1 MFVFG
6 DRVICDAADLI
17 RAARCEFAL
26 LRSLDAELGNI
37 DSDPQPDDR
46 NHMRTAEPNTTWF
59 ADTWIA
65 FVERFGDKAVQVR
78 TPGIGRGQLVRP
90 EGPSQHEAGDLVA
103 RLRDAHARTAA
114 ALHSGAPVI
123 GGAVF
128 FDGRFATH
136 AAFLVRAKH
145 RIRYRVHD
153 LAAEDQPSI
162 AAAVQAA
169 ACARAMEYAGT
180 PADPQV
186 SLQLGARSTTFAL
199 AELLPV
205 FQARRARLEHLV
217 DDKLNEL
224 LPVQWGDP
232 RYLACGHCSTCRAAA
247 ETARDLLLVAGM
259 DSTTRARLREAGIT
273 TIDRLAAGEGPV
285 HGTSPRLVHHLREQ
299 AGIQLS
305 ARQRGRAGHVVTDAR
320 PLAALPTSSPGDL
333 SLAVEYLVPGRVQI
347 TVGSRGAVALRRD
360 VALDPVR
367 DGCAVAPVRAQQR
380 AALDE
385 LLGFVAT
392 RRRTHP
398 WLHIFHYTSDARSL
412 LLYACARLGVGEET
426 VDELLHDGVLVDL
439 YPIVRSALLIGQG
452 SYQLEQVAALL
463 SEPSHPEPEPACTT
477 VLQLRDLLL
486 NHAAA
491 HGIDPRAPDRQATSG
506 PQLRPTSVEAALA
519 EYAESA
525 AQTAQLT
532 PGAALP
538 RDNAAPADTPAADLR
553 NYTAVPA
560 APNTSSGSHECERS
574 DSASER
580 SDEVPDPRRIAAVVA
595 AASAYYRRERQLLL
609 LSHIDRLRQPVHDWP
624 LSPGVMVA
632 EHSAVDTR
640 WQLGPRNELMR
651 RFLTL
656 TGRIGTGA
664 SLAPG
669 AHVHLYY
676 DRLADGPAAGDRAV
690 TSATVLGC
698 SVDADF
704 ADLVRVE
711 ELLPAGATPYD
722 DLPVALAPGPP
733 DHDSSVETA
742 VDRTA
747 GELLMTLPNLPR
759 HAIFDVLA
767 GRAPRLRN
775 RNELTPVHGDHAA
788 AISTTVAALAGSYLA
803 VQGPP
808 GTGKTATIARVIE
821 RAVSRDGWRVGVVAT
836 TAAAV
841 ENLLDAVVRAEVLP
855 ELVGKKDSA
864 AVAPEWQ
871 VIDAARYQRF
881 LDSAINGCVLGGDVG
896 DFADE
901 RLVPRD
907 ALDLLVIADAGRF
920 GLADTIAVA
929 MSARNLVIVGDPMPD
944 TAPQPAPITFAPT
957 CHPHPEPV
965 RESVLGWLTTGRTT
979 LPSSRGYFL
988 DRTWRLHPRVNT
1000 PISRCY
1006 YDNRLL
1012 ASQTVALARHLA
1024 DIDPGIETALVEHHG
1039 NSTESDA
1046 EAREVV
1052 RRVKALLG
1060 SAWRVGATTRRLHP
1074 HDILVVT
1081 PYRAQVARI
1090 RTLLARAKI
1099 EDVLVGTPELFRGRE
1114 AAVVLLSM
1122 ASSSPDDAPFGV
1134 RFLLSRSVVRGA
1146 LARAMWKAV
1155 IIRSPLLTEYLPNTR
1170 KDLADLAQFLR
1181 LS

>member
-6 DRVICDAADLI
+6 DRVVCDAADLI

-37 DSDPQPDDR
+37 DSDPQPDDSSYR
-46 NHMRTAEPNTTWF
+46 RPPAPNMPRF
-59 ADTWIA
+59 EDTWTA
-65 FVERFGDKAVQVR
+65 FVERFGDKAVRVS
-78 TPGIGRGQLVRP
+78 TPGFGRYQLVQP
-90 EGPSQHEAGDLVA
+90 EGQSRHEAADLVA
-103 RLRDAHARTAA
+103 RLRDAHAKTAA

-123 GGAVF
+123 GGAMF
-128 FDGRFATH
+128 FDGRFTTH
-136 AAFLVRAKH
+136 AAFLVRAEH
-145 RIRYRVHD
+145 RIRYRVHEQATD
-153 LAAEDQPSI
+153 DQPSI

-180 PADPQV
+180 PADPLI
-186 SLQLGARSTTFAL
+186 SLQLEARSTSFAL

-232 RYLACGHCSTCRAAA
+232 RYLACGHCRTCRTAA

-285 HGTSPRLVHHLREQ
+285 QGTAPRLVDHLREQ
-299 AGIQLS
+299 AGIQLR
-305 ARQRGRAGHVVTDAR
+305 AQQRGRAEHVVTDAR
-320 PLAALPTSSPGDL
+320 PLAALPTPSPGDL
-333 SLAVEYLVPGRVQI
+333 SLTVEYLEPRRVHI

-367 DGCAVAPVRAQQR
+367 DGSVREQQR

-385 LLGFVAT
+385 LLGFVTT

-398 WLHIFHYTSDARSL
+398 CLHIFHYTSDTRSL

-426 VDELLHDGVLVDL
+426 VDELLHNGVLVDL

-452 SYQLEQVAALL
+452 SYRLEQVAELL
-463 SEPSHPEPEPACTT
+463 SGPPLPEPEPACLT
-477 VLQLRDLLL
+477 VLRLRDLLL
-486 NHAAA
+486 SHASA
-491 HGIDPRAPDRQATSG
+491 HGIDPRAPERQATSAAI
-506 PQLRPTSVEAALA
+506 LRPTSVEAALA
-519 EYAESA
+519 EYAQSA
-525 AQTAQLT
+525 ARTEQST
-532 PGAALP
+532 PGTDLP
-538 RDNAAPADTPAADLR
+538 HDNAAPAAPPATDPW
-553 NYTAVPA
+553 NYAAAPAV
-560 APNTSSGSHECERS
+560 PNTSTDSHECERS
-574 DSASER
+574 EGVGEDP
-580 SDEVPDPRRIAAVVA
+580 DDVPDPRRAAAIMA

-609 LSHIDRLRQPVHDWP
+609 LSHMDRLRQPVHDWP

-632 EHSAVDTR
+632 ERSAVDTR
-640 WQLGPRNELMR
+640 WQLGPRNDLMR

-676 DRLADGPAAGDRAV
+676 DRITDGPTAGDRAV

-711 ELLPAGATPYD
+711 ELLPTGATPYD
-722 DLPVALAPGPP
+722 DLPVALAPEPP
-733 DHDSSVETA
+733 GHDSSVETA
-742 VDRTA
+742 VDYTA

-767 GRAPRLRN
+767 VRAPRLRDH
-775 RNELTPVHGDHAA
+775 NELTPVHGDHAA
-788 AISTTVAALAGSYLA
+788 AISTAVAALADSYLA

-881 LDSAINGCVLGGDVG
+881 LDSAINGCVLGGDIS
-896 DFADE
+896 DFADD
-901 RLVPRD
+901 RLVPRG

-920 GLADTIAVA
+920 VLADTIAVA
-929 MSARNLVIVGDPMPD
+929 MSARNLLIVGDPMPD
-944 TAPQPAPITFAPT
+944 TTPQPTPITFAPA
-957 CHPHPEPV
+957 CHLHPEPV
-965 RESVLGWLTTGRTT
+965 RESVIGWLTTGRTT
-979 LPSSRGYFL
+979 LPGNRGYFL

-1024 DIDPGIETALVEHHG
+1024 DVDPGIETVFVEHRG

-1060 SAWRVGATTRRLHP
+1060 SEWRVGATTRRLHP

-1081 PYRAQVARI
+1081 PYRAQIARI

-1122 ASSSPDDAPFGV
+1122 VSSSPDDAPFGV

-1155 IIRSPLLTEYLPNTR
+1155 IIRSPLLTEYLPNSR
-1170 KDLADLAQFLR
+1170 KGLSDLAQFLR
-1181 LS
+1181 LG